1 MVRSIL
7 ITVLTII
14 LIVESSTEP
23 VANEGDSDRSKENE
37 HDVKNKKRIT
47 ILNIEDLLNLEK
59 SDIFGLGNIH
69 GTNDIPRDMIDD
81 GINSNP
87 LSPGLYSYFSNCSY
101 VSYDIMCTKL
111 FIYLIH
117 M

>member
-14 LIVESSTEP
+14 LIVESSTEL
-23 VANEGDSDRSKENE
+23 VANDSDSDRSKENE
-37 HDVKNKKRIT
+37 HVKNEKRIT

-81 GINSNP
+81 GINSSP
-87 LSPGLYSYFSNCSY
+87 LAPGLY
-101 VSYDIMCTKL
+101 I
-111 FIYLIH
+111 I
-117 M
+117 

>member
-14 LIVESSTEP
+14 LIVESSTEL
-23 VANEGDSDRSKENE
+23 VANEGDTDKSHE

-69 GTNDIPRDMIDD
+69 GTSDVPRDMIDD
-81 GINSNP
+81 GINSSP
-87 LSPGLYSYFSNCSY
+87 LAPGLYF
-101 VSYDIMCTKL
+101 ML
-111 FIYLIH
+111 
-117 M
+117 

>member
-14 LIVESSTEP
+14 LIVESSTELD
-23 VANEGDSDRSKENE
+23 NEGDSDNSNE

-47 ILNIEDLLNLEK
+47 ILIEELLNLKK

-69 GTNDIPRDMIDD
+69 GTNDVPRDMIDD
-81 GINSNP
+81 GINSSP
-87 LSPGLYSYFSNCSY
+87 LAPGLS
-101 VSYDIMCTKL
+101 
-111 FIYLIH
+111 LILCYI
-117 M
+117 

>member
-1 MVRSIL
+1 MIASLDMVRSIL

-14 LIVESSTEP
+14 LIVESSTEL
-23 VANEGDSDRSKENE
+23 VANEGDSHNSNE

-47 ILNIEDLLNLEK
+47 ILNIEDLLNLKK

-81 GINSNP
+81 GINSSP
-87 LSPGLYSYFSNCSY
+87 LAPGSLL
-101 VSYDIMCTKL
+101 L
-111 FIYLIH
+111 FF
-117 M
+117 

>member
-14 LIVESSTEP
+14 LIVESSTEL
-23 VANEGDSDRSKENE
+23 VANEGDTDKSHE

-69 GTNDIPRDMIDD
+69 GTNDVPRDMIDD
-81 GINSNP
+81 GFNSSP
-87 LSPGLYSYFSNCSY
+87 LAPGL
-101 VSYDIMCTKL
+101 
-111 FIYLIH
+111 
-117 M
+117 

>member
-1 MVRSIL
+1 MISFPLDNILRMVRSIL

-14 LIVESSTEP
+14 LIVESSTEL
-23 VANEGDSDRSKENE
+23 VANDSDSDRSKENE
-37 HDVKNKKRIT
+37 HDVKNEKRIT

-81 GINSNP
+81 GINSSP
-87 LSPGLYSYFSNCSY
+87 LAPGLY
-101 VSYDIMCTKL
+101 I
-111 FIYLIH
+111 I
-117 M
+117 

>member
-14 LIVESSTEP
+14 LIVESSTELD
-23 VANEGDSDRSKENE
+23 NEGDSDNSNE

-87 LSPGLYSYFSNCSY
+87 LSPGLYSYFYNCSY

-117 M
+117 I

>member
-23 VANEGDSDRSKENE
+23 VAKGDSDRSKENE

-81 GINSNP
+81 GINSSP
-87 LSPGLYSYFSNCSY
+87 LAPGLYSC
-101 VSYDIMCTKL
+101 
-111 FIYLIH
+111 FIL
-117 M
+117 

>member
-14 LIVESSTEP
+14 LIVESSTEL
-23 VANEGDSDRSKENE
+23 ANEGDSDKSHE

-69 GTNDIPRDMIDD
+69 GTSDVPRDMIDD
-81 GINSNP
+81 GINSIP
-87 LSPGLYSYFSNCSY
+87 LAPGLYF
-101 VSYDIMCTKL
+101 ML
-111 FIYLIH
+111 
-117 M
+117 

>member
-14 LIVESSTEP
+14 LIVESSTEL
-23 VANEGDSDRSKENE
+23 VANDSDSDSRSKENE
-37 HDVKNKKRIT
+37 HDVKNEKRIT

-81 GINSNP
+81 GINSSP
-87 LSPGLYSYFSNCSY
+87 LAPGLY
-101 VSYDIMCTKL
+101 I
-111 FIYLIH
+111 I
-117 M
+117 